1 MNKTVLS
8 IFGKKNLFLFLQRQ
22 NERLRTLVEEVTRA
36 KESLQTHRTEL
47 GKLEED
53 LNRAQ
58 REVGD
63 WFFFQLVSTHIFLVR
78 F

>member
-1 MNKTVLS
+1 M
-8 IFGKKNLFLFLQRQ
+8 QRQ

-47 GKLEED
+47 GKLEGD

-58 REVGD
+58 REVGGLV
-63 WFFFQLVSTHIFLVR
+63 FFQLVSTLDIFLVR

>member
-1 MNKTVLS
+1 M
-8 IFGKKNLFLFLQRQ
+8 QRQ

-47 GKLEED
+47 GKLEGD

-63 WFFFQLVSTHIFLVR
+63 WFFFSWCRHTFSLFVF
-78 F
+78 